1 MIPSS
6 KKSVKL
12 STMSFEIRKIKTSS
26 PSKRETHQKCKSV
39 DDVGS
44 LKAPH
49 LGTDCTESHSR
60 RPIDNWHCHKKS
72 ITITRLLTFAKCR
85 QALTQRAAILVHRR
99 EKMLASA
106 SLCKDCFTRKQEALL
121 KVKVV
126 LLILTK
132 ELIVARIPTNFW
144 SNWKGL
150 SKIAID
156 TPNRC
161 KSSQPI
167 LIWE

>member
-12 STMSFEIRKIKTSS
+12 STMSFERRKIKTS

-39 DDVGS
+39 DDAGS
-44 LKAPH
+44 HKAPH
-49 LGTDCTESHSR
+49 LGTLCTESHSR

-72 ITITRLLTFAKCR
+72 ITITQLWTFAKSR
-85 QALTQRAAILVHRR
+85 QALTQPAAILVVHRG

-106 SLCKDCFTRKQEALL
+106 SWCKDCFTRKRELL
-121 KVKVV
+121 LTVRVV

-132 ELIVARIPTNFW
+132 EPIVARIRTYFW

-150 SKIAID
+150 SKTATD
-156 TPNRC
+156 TLNRC
-161 KSSQPI
+161 KSSPLI
-167 LIWE
+167 LI

>member
-12 STMSFEIRKIKTSS
+12 STMSFERRKIKTS

-39 DDVGS
+39 DDAGS
-44 LKAPH
+44 HKAPH
-49 LGTDCTESHSR
+49 LGTLCTESHSR

-72 ITITRLLTFAKCR
+72 ITITRLLTFAKSR
-85 QALTQRAAILVHRR
+85 QALTRPAAILVHRG
-99 EKMLASA
+99 EKMLDSA
-106 SLCKDCFTRKQEALL
+106 SLCKDCFTRKREVL
-121 KVKVV
+121 KVRVV
-126 LLILTK
+126 LLILIK
-132 ELIVARIPTNFW
+132 VLIVARILTDFW

-150 SKIAID
+150 SKTTTD

-161 KSSQPI
+161 KSFPLI
-167 LIWE
+167 LI